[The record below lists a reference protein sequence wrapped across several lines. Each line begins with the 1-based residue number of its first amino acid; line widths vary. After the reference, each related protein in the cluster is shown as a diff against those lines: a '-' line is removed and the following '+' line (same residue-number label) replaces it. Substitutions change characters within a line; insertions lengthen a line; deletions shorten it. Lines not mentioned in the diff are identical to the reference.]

1 METTFVISLVG
12 TALWLCGLW
21 FMSRS
26 LRSGMVLQLAS
37 TAVFAVLNVYVGA
50 YPGLVGA
57 AIGVVIMVRT
67 IRHARPRPKTTRHG
81 KEKVSTQARE
91 LERVWS
97 EALA

>member
-1 METTFVISLVG
+1 METTFLISLIG

-26 LRSGMVLQLAS
+26 LRTGMALQLAS

-67 IRHARPRPKTTRHG
+67 IRRARPRRKTTRAQ
-81 KEKVSTQARE
+81 EVSAHARE
-91 LERVWS
+91 LERVWT